1 MVRHALRQV
10 QRAAPCN
17 ASAARCDEGSMGKR
31 LEDERALA
39 KRLAWVYW
47 FVAIDVIVVA
57 TVVAWAGFIA

>member
-1 MVRHALRQV
+1 
-10 QRAAPCN
+10 
-17 ASAARCDEGSMGKR
+17 MGKR